1 MTLEVLQP
9 SSPGEAAAAF
19 GDGSGVTVVG
29 GGTIVMPGITHGRLR
44 PGRVLLLGG
53 AGLGGIVRSGGAVTI
68 GAACPVSML
77 ESGDEPLATAARHI
91 ADVEIRGQATL
102 GGNLCAGPGA
112 ESPRGDLQAPLLA
125 LDARVRST
133 GAGGE
138 RTESLADFLAGDGDR
153 LVLETTYDDVPRTT
167 GYAAAQRPHAHHYTI
182 LAACAVRDAAGT
194 RVAVTGAAPTG
205 ARCPSVEAA
214 LAGGASLS
222 EAAARV
228 LDDVDPADDALASAW
243 YRRRT
248 LPTLVERALSTL
260 A

>member
-9 SSPGEAAAAF
+9 GSPGEAAAAF

-29 GGTIVMPGITHGRLR
+29 GGTIVMPEITHGRLR

-53 AGLGGIVRSGGAVTI
+53 AGLGEITRVGGVVTI
-68 GAACPVSML
+68 GAACPLSVL
-77 ESGDEPLATAARHI
+77 EDGDEPLATAARHI
-91 ADVEIRGQATL
+91 ADIEIRGQATV

-125 LDARVRST
+125 LDARVHWT
-133 GAGGE
+133 GADGE
-138 RTESLADFLAGDGDR
+138 RTEPLADFLAGDGDR
-153 LVLETTYDDVPRTT
+153 LVLDTAYDDVPRST
-167 GYAAAQRPHAHHYTI
+167 GYAAALRPHAHHYTI
-182 LAACAVRDAAGT
+182 LAACAVKDAAGI

-205 ARCPSVEAA
+205 VRCPSVEAA
-214 LAGGASLS
+214 VSGGAPAS
-222 EAAARV
+222 EAAACV
-228 LDDVDPADDALASAW
+228 LEDVDPADDALASAW